1 MGGRIND
8 WIAFNLPT
16 VSHQELRYFPKRNYK
31 ENIMIFEY
39 CYKLHIILNNDFKC
53 YQMNNNN
60 IKSKDGKP
68 KLKIFVQ
75 E

>member
-1 MGGRIND
+1 
-8 WIAFNLPT
+8 
-16 VSHQELRYFPKRNYK
+16 
-31 ENIMIFEY
+31 MIFEY

-68 KLKIFVQ
+68 KLKIFIQ